1 MSEKHDLKT
10 IYGLLL
16 AILAIVIIGIMAV
29 DAHEKKV
36 KKQFYDDFDTSR
48 ERLPIDVIDTKAFVR
63 DHDFVEAIEIDLSKK
78 TDDRYYSVTHRN
90 TYYAKVTVSDDLDEL
105 PRKEKFQVLYDLDTE
120 IRDSITREYEDTD
133 YYRIYMDNQLPTYRH
148 MEYRDKDLEINLGID
163 TEFLTAKRK
172 YSFFGGNSISIDAG
186 GHSHVDYDFSVKDGR
201 VTNIHKQGYNA
212 ASYSTE
218 VPESKTKTGSS
229 QKTYDSYDRNKYKS
243 AQDFADDKYEEFYD
257 YEDDYEDEDEAYD
270 AAEDYWNNGY

>member
-78 TDDRYYSVTHRN
+78 TDDSYYSVIHRN
-90 TYYAKVTVSDDLDEL
+90 TYNAKVTVSDDLDEL

-229 QKTYDSYDRNKYKS
+229 QKTYDSYDRNKYK
-243 AQDFADDKYEEFYD
+243 
-257 YEDDYEDEDEAYD
+257 
-270 AAEDYWNNGY
+270 